1 MKGLWKYISPFAPDD
16 SGAAA
21 VLYGLNG
28 IVVICDAGGCAGNIC
43 GFDEPRW
50 FSGKK
55 SAVFSAGLRDMDA
68 ILGRDDRLVDK
79 LCQAAETIDA
89 DFAAM
94 VGTPV
99 PSVIGTDYK
108 ALKHMAEKKLS
119 IPVVTV
125 DTTGMDYYD
134 KGIEKA
140 YDALFPVLAD
150 PSQQAEADTVGVLGA
165 VPLELMHPG
174 DIEWISQSLVE
185 DGWQQILLFDEIDD
199 YRKAGKASLNLVLSP
214 AGLKAAQYLQKTF
227 GTPYE
232 LHYFGLDAVVDFD
245 DNLFS
250 GKNVLIIHQAVAASA
265 MAAMAE
271 EAGAAYVT
279 TASWFMGLPE
289 PQGTDCV
296 RLREE
301 DDLRRLADNDQ
312 FDIILG
318 DAYFRRA
325 LPNFHGQ
332 YVDFPHFA
340 VSGRG

>member
-89 DFAAM
+89 DFAAI

-119 IPVVTV
+119 IQSSQSIRRAWITTTRASKRPTTPYSRSWPTV
-125 DTTGMDYYD
+125 AAGRSRY
-134 KGIEKA
+134 
-140 YDALFPVLAD
+140 
-150 PSQQAEADTVGVLGA
+150 SRVLGA

-199 YRKAGKASLNLVLSP
+199 YRKAGKAPSIWSSHRP
-214 AGLKAAQYLQKTF
+214 A
-227 GTPYE
+227 
-232 LHYFGLDAVVDFD
+232 
-245 DNLFS
+245 
-250 GKNVLIIHQAVAASA
+250 
-265 MAAMAE
+265 
-271 EAGAAYVT
+271 
-279 TASWFMGLPE
+279 
-289 PQGTDCV
+289 
-296 RLREE
+296 
-301 DDLRRLADNDQ
+301 
-312 FDIILG
+312 
-318 DAYFRRA
+318 
-325 LPNFHGQ
+325 
-332 YVDFPHFA
+332 
-340 VSGRG
+340 

>member
-89 DFAAM
+89 DFAAI

-214 AGLKAAQYLQKTF
+214 AGLKVAQYLQKTF